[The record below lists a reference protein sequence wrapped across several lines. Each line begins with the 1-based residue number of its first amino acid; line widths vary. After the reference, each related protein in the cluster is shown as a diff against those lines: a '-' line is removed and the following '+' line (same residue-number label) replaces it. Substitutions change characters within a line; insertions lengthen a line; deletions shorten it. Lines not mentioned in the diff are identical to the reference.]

1 MREDFIALAYR
12 LFPTTWQDVVL
23 LVVTLVVA
31 LVTVVAFLKAV
42 RS

>member
-12 LFPTTWQDVVL
+12 LFPATWQDVVL
-23 LVVTLVVA
+23 LVIA
-31 LVTVVAFLKAV
+31 LVMVIAFVKAV